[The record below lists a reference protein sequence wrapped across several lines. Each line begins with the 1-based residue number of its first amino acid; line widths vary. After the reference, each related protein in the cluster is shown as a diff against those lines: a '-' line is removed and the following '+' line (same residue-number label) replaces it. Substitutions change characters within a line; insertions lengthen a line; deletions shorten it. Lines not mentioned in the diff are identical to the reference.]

1 MIIRLLQILI
11 LKILTKFWTLLAPSM
26 KKYHLQKK
34 EPISIAENVNLNFK
48 SFCLY
53 LVAVSY
59 DYQFNYNESSVNE
72 DIP

>member
-1 MIIRLLQILI
+1 
-11 LKILTKFWTLLAPSM
+11 M
-26 KKYHLQKK
+26 KKYPLQKK